1 MIHFSYRRY
10 LSISFGRASK
20 ILYPLISVSCTVVL
34 IRTCISSGASM
45 RPGKTSL
52 GPRPFGS
59 TPTLLSG
66 WVYHKSPRWP
76 TSSSTE
82 TRSLHLNC
90 TSKTTNETADVLS
103 HAQTFPTSLDEGCTR
118 TFCSKLLECF
128 QLEMCSDIRQWVVDP
143 IRSYHLY

>member
-1 MIHFSYRRY
+1 MFHFSYRRY

-34 IRTCISSGASM
+34 IRTCISLGASM

-82 TRSLHLNC
+82 TRSMHLC
-90 TSKTTNETADVLS
+90 PKQQTNELMCS
-103 HAQTFPTSLDEGCTR
+103 RTR
-118 TFCSKLLECF
+118 TTSHCLVAKFLAFCSKLLECF
-128 QLEMCSDIRQWVVDP
+128 QLEVSSDIRQWVVDP